1 MNREHVGIPC
11 RPRAC
16 FQFFI
21 LFLFFGTQVREGDC
35 IGVSELRVLGC
46 NCYEWASSELALPAG
61 DCLFLA
67 PLPVDLVST
76 GGTFPFLFGL
86 AVENLEG
93 RYSLLQ
99 LILATALTWE
109 LDFQPPVPGRGGGG
123 ASFPYTCLLIYSAT
137 LKEFAQQ
144 VENEI
149 PKLGPSLCCVTRITL
164 LLGVGGDG
172 ALGLLL
178 S

>member
-1 MNREHVGIPC
+1 MNREHAGIPC

-21 LFLFFGTQVREGDC
+21 LFLCFGTQVREGDY
-35 IGVSELRVLGC
+35 IGVSELRVLSC
-46 NCYEWASSELALPAG
+46 NCSEWASSELALPAG

-67 PLPVDLVST
+67 PLPVDPSLVST

-86 AVENLEG
+86 AMENLEG

-109 LDFQPPVPGRGGGG
+109 LDFQPPVLG
-123 ASFPYTCLLIYSAT
+123 A
-137 LKEFAQQ
+137 
-144 VENEI
+144 
-149 PKLGPSLCCVTRITL
+149 
-164 LLGVGGDG
+164 GVLVSRTP
-172 ALGLLL
+172 AY
-178 S
+178 